1 VLTRGQGTEFDSLR
15 EYVPGDDVRS
25 IDWRATARSRSPV
38 VRTWQPERDRRVV
51 IVLDTSRTSAA
62 RVGDE
67 PRLDAAMETVLL
79 LSALA
84 ARAGDVVDV
93 LAGDAKVRAQV
104 RAGGRPGASA
114 ELMST
119 LATVHPV
126 LVEADWGRLAGAV
139 TELTRRRALLV
150 LLTALERAP
159 VEQGLLPV
167 LPALTQ
173 RHQVVVA
180 SVRDPSLAALA
191 GTRGTASEVYAAAA
205 AERAEAD
212 RAYAAD
218 LLRVVGADV
227 VDADPEE
234 LPVALSDHYLLLKAR
249 GLL

>member
-1 VLTRGQGTEFDSLR
+1 
-15 EYVPGDDVRS
+15 
-25 IDWRATARSRSPV
+25 
-38 VRTWQPERDRRVV
+38 
-51 IVLDTSRTSAA
+51 VLDTSRTSAA

-67 PRLDAAMETVLL
+67 PRLDAAMEAVLL

-84 ARAGDVVDV
+84 SRAGDVVDV
-93 LAGDAKVRAQV
+93 VAGDARVRGQV
-104 RAGGRPGASA
+104 RTGGRQGALP
-114 ELMST
+114 ELMGT

-139 TELTRRRALLV
+139 TQLTRRRALVV

-159 VEQGLLPV
+159 VEQGLLSV
-167 LPALTQ
+167 LPALVQ

-180 SVRDPSLAALA
+180 SVRDPSLEELA
-191 GTRGTASEVYAAAA
+191 RTRGTASEVYAAAA
-205 AERAEAD
+205 AERTGAD

-227 VDADPEE
+227 VDAGPEE